1 MDRISN
7 KDVLNEDRTISI
19 FVKKRRERM
28 LGHIFRQERLLKT
41 VIERLSRGNQG
52 WGIYGTNNG

>member
-52 WGIYGTNNG
+52 VGDLWNK